1 MSQQPSCLYAVKAMY
16 LGNEPMGELLEGENG
31 SDVIQAP
38 LKRTILRTNGVGKEC
53 ELSITNDSLLVT
65 LNNNNNNN
73 SFQQNNG
80 SINNFISNN
89 SNNICLPID
98 MLAYCGALRQLPYD
112 KIKQRE
118 FETLDK
124 TPMSD
129 SSLDPPLFVTIF
141 RSIEKE
147 NTLYCH
153 SFVIHRDEEAMELVK
168 LVMEIYYN
176 LIRLQEMEENNNE
189 MNEILNATVD
199 SNKTNDTQTNYTKLD
214 YKRSFNKE
222 TKELLSSLSNKNKEL
237 NKSRLND
244 TINSLEKAS
253 FNESADSNGNNQYLN
268 ELLSQYNKT
277 QSANRNENTNSINNN
292 TNNNNNNNTNNNHH
306 SSISKDN
313 QYLNEILPYI
323 EFSNKDLAKAKEADS
338 SNTNMNNYDSIEKDI
353 EIEVKEINEN
363 NEKNKLTSVSA
374 SDILKQTIDLDK
386 YKLINVEDIKNG
398 TLDLTKF
405 GELNDDKDPI
415 IIKKENNEQI
425 MYKQN
430 VFIRWLQ
437 PPTPPPPAPIII
449 REVQEPAE
457 EPAPLVI
464 YKQAPRPATPPPLV
478 IRERPPTP
486 IEQSME
492 PLIIEKRISAPEKPR
507 KIIIEHLPAPPP
519 KPRDII
525 LEKWLPK
532 EPPPRSVIYQKTSYP
547 TRPVYEVIDANNL
560 KQPSN
565 MRQRRDIYE
574 LFDKQQQKLP
584 SNLVKQQDLSKR
596 SNSNDQLIYNM
607 PASSNIYSSNS
618 FKSSS
623 QPVQQAP
630 ILFSSKG
637 ANEASPRRNFFNIN
651 DLYQLNNNNNKSR
664 LAGYRIIRQIIPGP
678 NSSEADIE
686 RAIARSQYVNTSSYA
701 PVPQP
706 PPQIQHVQRRV
717 YSPYS
722 DFNAISTPLDYK
734 YRPTG
739 SNSAFYYKSLPQP
752 PVGLFQTGQCP
763 AYRQTALPNFNGYY
777 PIVNQRYNMNHPRKI
792 SEIFKSCSFEN
803 F

>member
-1 MSQQPSCLYAVKAMY
+1 MNQQPSCLYKVKAMY

-65 LNNNNNNN
+65 LLNNNN
-73 SFQQNNG
+73 SFQQTSETKNTND
-80 SINNFISNN
+80 
-89 SNNICLPID
+89 ICLPID

-129 SSLDPPLFVTIF
+129 SSIDPPLFVTIF

-176 LIRLQEMEENNNE
+176 LIRLQEMEDNNNE
-189 MNEILNATVD
+189 MNDVLNGTVD
-199 SNKTNDTQTNYTKLD
+199 SNKTNLNQSNFSKLD

-222 TKELLSSLSNKNKEL
+222 TKELLTALSNKNKDS

-244 TINSLEKAS
+244 TINSLEKTS
-253 FNESADSNGNNQYLN
+253 LNESNLVESNVNNQYLN
-268 ELLSQYNKT
+268 ELLRQYNKT
-277 QSANRNENTNSINNN
+277 PSVIENQNEINK
-292 TNNNNNNNTNNNHH
+292 NNNNIINNYN
-306 SSISKDN
+306 KDG
-313 QYLNEILPYI
+313 QYLNDILPYI
-323 EFSNKDLAKAKEADS
+323 DFSNKDLAKAKESDS
-338 SNTNMNNYDSIEKDI
+338 TSQNINNYESIEKEV
-353 EIEVKEINEN
+353 EIEVKEINKNNEN
-363 NEKNKLTSVSA
+363 NKLNSVSA

-386 YKLINVEDIKNG
+386 YKLINVDDIKNG
-398 TLDLTKF
+398 TLDLTRF
-405 GELNDDKDPI
+405 GVLNDDKDPI

-449 REVQEPAE
+449 REVQEPAK

-464 YKQAPRPATPPPLV
+464 YKQAPRPITPPPLV

-486 IEQSME
+486 IETPME
-492 PLIIEKRISAPEKPR
+492 PLIIEKRISVPDKPR

-532 EPPPRSVIYQKTSYP
+532 DPPPRSVIYQKSNYP
-547 TRPVYEVIDANNL
+547 TRPVYEVIDNNNV
-560 KQPSN
+560 KQSPN
-565 MRQRRDIYE
+565 MRQKRNIYE
-574 LFDKQQQKLP
+574 VFDQKQPKISSKQQ
-584 SNLVKQQDLSKR
+584 SSRR

-607 PASSNIYSSNS
+607 QPSNIYSSNS
-618 FKSSS
+618 FKSTA
-623 QPVQQAP
+623 QPVHQAP

-637 ANEASPRRNFFNIN
+637 ANEANHRRNFFNIN
-651 DLYQLNNNNNKSR
+651 ELYQLNNNNNNNNNNINNNTNNNNNNYNSNNNKSR

-701 PVPQP
+701 PVQQP
-706 PPQIQHVQRRV
+706 TPQIHHVQRRV

-722 DFNAISTPLDYK
+722 DFNSISAP
-734 YRPTG
+734 YRPA
-739 SNSAFYYKSLPQP
+739 SNSAYYYKSLPHP
-752 PVGLFQTGQCP
+752 PVGLYQTGQCP
-763 AYRQTALPNFNGYY
+763 AYRQTAALPAINHGYY
-777 PIVNQRYNMNHPRKI
+777 PIFNERYNNINHPRKI
-792 SEIFKSCSFEN
+792 SEIFRSCSFEN
-803 F
+803 Y

>member
-1 MSQQPSCLYAVKAMY
+1 MNQQPSCLYAVKAMY

-53 ELSITNDSLLVT
+53 DLSITNDSLLVT
-65 LNNNNNNN
+65 LNNNN
-73 SFQQNNG
+73 SFQQTSG
-80 SINNFISNN
+80 SNNNFITNKIS
-89 SNNICLPID
+89 LPID

-112 KIKQRE
+112 KIKYRE

-129 SSLDPPLFVTIF
+129 SSIDPPLFVTIF

-176 LIRLQEMEENNNE
+176 LIRLQEMEDNNND
-189 MNEILNATVD
+189 MNDILNGTVN
-199 SNKTNDTQTNYTKLD
+199 SNSNNITENQSNYNKLD

-222 TKELLSSLSNKNKEL
+222 TKDLLSNLSNKNKEL

-244 TINSLEKAS
+244 TINSLEKTS
-253 FNESADSNGNNQYLN
+253 LNESNIADSNVNNQYLN

-277 QSANRNENTNSINNN
+277 PSIIGNENENNAN
-292 TNNNNNNNTNNNHH
+292 K
-306 SSISKDN
+306 SN
-313 QYLNEILPYI
+313 QYLNEILPYM
-323 EFSNKDLAKAKEADS
+323 EFSNKDLTNVKEAES
-338 SNTNMNNYDSIEKDI
+338 SDTKLNNYESIEKEV

-363 NEKNKLTSVSA
+363 REKSKLNSVSA
-374 SDILKQTIDLDK
+374 NDILNQTIDLEK
-386 YKLINVEDIKNG
+386 YKLINVDDIKNG

-449 REVQEPAE
+449 REVQEPAKE
-457 EPAPLVI
+457 LEPLVI
-464 YKQAPRPATPPPLV
+464 YKQAPRPVTPPPLV

-486 IEQSME
+486 IEQPME
-492 PLIIEKRISAPEKPR
+492 PLIIEKRISGPEKPR

-532 EPPPRSVIYQKTSYP
+532 DPPPRSVIYQKTSYP
-547 TRPVYEVIDANNL
+547 TRPVYEVIDGNNL
-560 KQPSN
+560 KQSPS
-565 MRQRRDIYE
+565 MRQKHDIYE
-574 LFDKQQQKLP
+574 LFNKHQSKNPSSLAKQQE
-584 SNLVKQQDLSKR
+584 QQSKR

-607 PASSNIYSSNS
+607 PSSNIYSSNS
-618 FKSSS
+618 FKSTS

-637 ANEASPRRNFFNIN
+637 ANEASPRRKFFNIN
-651 DLYQLNNNNNKSR
+651 DLYQLNSNNTNINNNKSR

-701 PVPQP
+701 PIPKP
-706 PPQIQHVQRRV
+706 PPQLQHLQRRV

-722 DFNAISTPLDYK
+722 DFNAISAPNDYK
-734 YRPTG
+734 YRPTS
-739 SNSAFYYKSLPQP
+739 SNSAFYYKSLAHQP
-752 PVGLFQTGQCP
+752 VSLFQTGQCP
-763 AYRQTALPNFNGYY
+763 AYRQTAAQSNGYHY
-777 PIVNQRYNMNHPRKI
+777 PIVNERFNMNQPRKI
-792 SEIFKSCSFEN
+792 SEIFRSCSFEN